1 LFHRA
6 PAIGSFPAA
15 GQAVTDCRAPWHSR
29 RGFAKRIDLL
39 AAVRPMSIGS
49 ERRPGMDDEPK
60 LDIEDFHVEEIQ
72 QLLASQGQAVS
83 LEQAQMIAN
92 FVTQAGGLDHAL
104 AVLDELR
111 RERSA
116 A

>member
-1 LFHRA
+1 
-6 PAIGSFPAA
+6 
-15 GQAVTDCRAPWHSR
+15 
-29 RGFAKRIDLL
+29 
-39 AAVRPMSIGS
+39 
-49 ERRPGMDDEPK
+49 MDDDK
-60 LDIEDFHVEEIQ
+60 LEVEDLHVEEIQ
-72 QLLASQGQAVS
+72 QLLASQGQEVS

-92 FVTQAGGLDHAL
+92 FVTQAGGLGEAL